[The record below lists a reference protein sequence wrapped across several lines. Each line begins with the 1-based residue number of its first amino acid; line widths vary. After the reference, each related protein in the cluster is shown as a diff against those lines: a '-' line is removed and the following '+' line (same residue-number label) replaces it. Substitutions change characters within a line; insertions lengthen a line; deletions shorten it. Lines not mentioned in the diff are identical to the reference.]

1 MSVDLVHY
9 FQEVS
14 WYIFTGMCIVF
25 GYAGTRWFLN
35 TYFPERFMIINR
47 YHNDELV
54 SSHKVDLKAE
64 EPLVRQLRELQKRR
78 GNVR

>member
-25 GYAGTRWFLN
+25 GYAGVRWVLN
-35 TYFPERFMIINR
+35 TYFPERFMIINH
-47 YHNDELV
+47 YHNDELI

-78 GNVR
+78 GNV